1 LARIFYDADAD
12 PAALRDE
19 TVAVLGYGIQGRPQ
33 ALTLRDSGVTVIVG
47 NRADA
52 YRDQA
57 DRDGFDVLPPDEAV
71 RRGTVILLLLPDEV
85 QAEIFERDVK
95 AGLTAGKAL
104 VFAHGFAIRYGL
116 IVPPSD
122 VDCLLLAPRLP
133 GHYIRQRYL
142 EGWGVP
148 AFVSVERD
156 ATGRAWSRLLALAR
170 ALGVTRCG
178 AIEVSFADETELDH
192 FSEHFTYPLIFHAL
206 EIAFE
211 TLVDAGYPPE
221 AALMELHGSGEL
233 GQVLLAASR
242 EGLYAMIASH
252 ASPACQVGIAHHW
265 ESAVGSSAA
274 MRQQAEAVLA
284 SIRSGRFAR
293 HLIGEHARDYPERRR
308 WRAERSSRLEDA
320 EARLRAAM
328 RGPAK
333 PDTTY

>member
-1 LARIFYDADAD
+1 LARIFYDDDAD
-12 PAALRDE
+12 PSALQDE
-19 TVAVLGYGIQGRPQ
+19 TVAVVGYGIQGRPQ
-33 ALTLRDSGVTVIVG
+33 ALTLRDSGVAVIVG
-47 NRADA
+47 NRPDA

-57 DRDGFDVLPPDEAV
+57 ERDGFDVVPPDEAV
-71 RRGTVILLLLPDEV
+71 RRGTIILLLLPDEV
-85 QAEIFERDVK
+85 QAEVFERDVK
-95 AGLTAGKAL
+95 PGLTAGKAL
-104 VFAHGFAIRYGL
+104 VFAHGFAIRYRL

-133 GHYIRQRYL
+133 GLYLRDRYL
-142 EGWGVP
+142 RGWGVP
-148 AFVSVERD
+148 AFVSVECD
-156 ATGRAWSRLLALAR
+156 ATGRAWSRLLALAW

-192 FSEHFTYPLIFHAL
+192 FAEHFTYPLIFHAL

-211 TLVDAGYPPE
+211 ALVDAGYPPE

-233 GQVLLAASR
+233 GQVLQAASR
-242 EGLYAMIASH
+242 EGLYSMIASH

-274 MRQQAEAVLA
+274 MRQQADAVLS

-293 HLIGEHARDYPERRR
+293 HLIREHALDYPERRR
-308 WRAERSSRLEDA
+308 WRADRSSRLEEA

-328 RGPAK
+328 RGPARSG
-333 PDTTY
+333 